1 MTYPIKDFLG
11 FSPPKLQSDN
21 KQLLQI
27 TMYLAPGDYH
37 CFHSPL
43 DWTVEQRRHIKG
55 KLLSVR
61 PSVATW
67 MPNLFAQ
74 NERVVYSGRNAK
86 DSGFFTFAAVGATN
100 VGSIM
105 IDIDEELITNCKDS
119 PFNECKTKEMVDKP
133 HVSKGAYFGK
143 LRHAFFHKICNITNL
158 DEQYH
163 LF

>member
-1 MTYPIKDFLG
+1 MTYPIQDFLG
-11 FSPPKLQSDN
+11 FSPPKLLSED

-43 DWTVEQRRHIKG
+43 DWTVEQRKHFKG

-86 DSGFFTFAAVGATN
+86 DNGFFTFTAVGATN

-105 IDIDEELITNCKDS
+105 IDIDEELFTNCKNS

-133 HVSKGAYFGK
+133 QISKGAYFGK
-143 LRHAFFHKICNITNL
+143 LPFMPCILSRKAVSK
-158 DEQYH
+158 
-163 LF
+163 